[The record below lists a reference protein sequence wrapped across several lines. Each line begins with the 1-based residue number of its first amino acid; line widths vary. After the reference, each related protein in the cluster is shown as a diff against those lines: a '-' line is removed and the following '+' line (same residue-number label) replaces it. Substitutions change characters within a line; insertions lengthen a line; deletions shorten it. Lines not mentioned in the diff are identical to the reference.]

1 MRINFMSKSLYSQI
15 LRKRNKIY
23 RIMMTFLKRKKRSQR
38 ERTKRNVQMVLII
51 KKVKKTIKIKTKM
64 KKVMKKQINNYK
76 LTSKNN

>member
-64 KKVMKKQINNYK
+64 KKVMKKQINNYQ
-76 LTSKNN
+76 LTLKNN

>member
-1 MRINFMSKSLYSQI
+1 MRINFMSKSPYYQI

-51 KKVKKTIKIKTKM
+51 KKAKKTIKIKTKM

-76 LTSKNN
+76 QTSKNN